1 MTTTPT
7 TTNIEF
13 HFDFGSPNAYLAH
26 RALPAIEARTGA
38 RFSYVPVLLGGVF
51 RATGNRAPMEANQ
64 GVINK
69 MDYMK
74 IEMQRFARRHQIT
87 KFRMNPHFPINTL
100 ALMRGAVAAGQAG
113 VLTPYVE
120 HVYCGMWEEGK
131 KLDDT
136 DTIRAWLLEGGLDA
150 DRLLELAQ
158 SAEVKAE
165 LTANTQRSVDMGTF
179 GSPMFYLGS
188 VGYFG
193 KDGLRE
199 LVEDLG
205 AGTKP

>member
-100 ALMRGAVAAGQAG
+100 ALMRGAVAAGQ
-113 VLTPYVE
+113 
-120 HVYCGMWEEGK
+120 
-131 KLDDT
+131 
-136 DTIRAWLLEGGLDA
+136 
-150 DRLLELAQ
+150 
-158 SAEVKAE
+158 
-165 LTANTQRSVDMGTF
+165 
-179 GSPMFYLGS
+179 
-188 VGYFG
+188 VGRG
-193 KDGLRE
+193 EKTGRH
-199 LVEDLG
+199 
-205 AGTKP
+205 